1 MTTIETL
8 RHSYFSDAAGFEQD
22 DLGNSI
28 LFDVLGSDPTEPA
41 LLLGDLTLLLPT
53 WKRSESSDYRDT
65 PATAWFSPDDLAIVL
80 LTPDHLSLSV
90 LNSPTDFER
99 ALRTTRESYL
109 DSLP

>member
-8 RHSYFSDAAGFEQD
+8 RHSYFSDSAGFEQD

-28 LFDVLGSDPTEPA
+28 LFDFFDSDSTEPA
-41 LLLGDLTLLLPT
+41 LLLADLTLFLPT
-53 WKRSESSDYRDT
+53 WKRSESSDYRDR

-90 LNSPTDFER
+90 LISPTDFDR
-99 ALRTTRESYL
+99 ALEATQDSYL
-109 DSLP
+109 D

>member
-8 RHSYFSDAAGFEQD
+8 RHSYFSDSAAFEQD

-28 LFDVLGSDPTEPA
+28 LFDLFDSDPTEPP
-41 LLLGDLTLLLPT
+41 LLLADLTLLLPT

-80 LTPDHLSLSV
+80 LTPDHLSLSIFI
-90 LNSPTDFER
+90 SPTYFER
-99 ALRTTRESYL
+99 ASEATQENYL
-109 DSLP
+109 D